1 MAHSSEDGPTPR
13 NMWAAPNE
21 LNGLFKKKR
30 RRKRQEVGKGK
41 EIWGDLG
48 GGRERDGRD
57 YDQIVCKFEILKEL
71 IKNVF

>member
-1 MAHSSEDGPTPR
+1 
-13 NMWAAPNE
+13 MWATPNG
-21 LNGLFKKKR
+21 LNGLFKKKEEE
-30 RRKRQEVGKGK
+30 KRQEVGKGK